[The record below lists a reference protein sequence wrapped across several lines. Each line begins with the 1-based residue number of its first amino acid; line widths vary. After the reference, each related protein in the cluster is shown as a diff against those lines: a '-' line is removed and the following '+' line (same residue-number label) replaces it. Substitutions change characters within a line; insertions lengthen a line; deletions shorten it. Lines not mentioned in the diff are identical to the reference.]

1 MPSVICTNCGRPY
14 PESGAP
20 YRCPACGGVYDFEAP
35 IRFDPKEV
43 DSSAKG
49 IWKYRAAFSLP
60 ESAPA
65 LTLGEG
71 NTPLV
76 WKKVF
81 GRKVAF
87 KCEYKNPTGSFK
99 DRGEAVLVSWL
110 ASRGVTSAIEDSS
123 GNAGAS
129 FAAYAAKAGISSR
142 VYVPKS
148 TTEAKKARIAAYGAE
163 VVEVEGARSAASEAA
178 RQEAERG
185 RAYASHAFL
194 PFNLPG
200 YATLAYELVED
211 LGGAPGTVILP
222 AGQGGLLLGVAR
234 GFRALLAAGAI
245 RRMPKLIGVQA
256 LACAPLWALSEY
268 GPAGL
273 GFVTEA
279 PTLAEG
285 VRVRFPIRGE
295 RVIEAVMQ
303 SEGTFLAV
311 GEEEILPAR
320 DELAKR
326 GFYVEPTS
334 ALVWRALADPALE
347 EPIVA
352 ALTGSQKKT
361 GKFKFWRK

>member
-1 MPSVICTNCGRPY
+1 M
-14 PESGAP
+14 
-20 YRCPACGGVYDFEAP
+20 
-35 IRFDPKEV
+35 
-43 DSSAKG
+43 
-49 IWKYRAAFSLP
+49 
-60 ESAPA
+60 
-65 LTLGEG
+65 
-71 NTPLV
+71 
-76 WKKVF
+76 
-81 GRKVAF
+81 
-87 KCEYKNPTGSFK
+87 
-99 DRGEAVLVSWL
+99 
-110 ASRGVTSAIEDSS
+110 
-123 GNAGAS
+123 
-129 FAAYAAKAGISSR
+129 
-142 VYVPKS
+142 
-148 TTEAKKARIAAYGAE
+148 
-163 VVEVEGARSAASEAA
+163 
-178 RQEAERG
+178 
-185 RAYASHAFL
+185 
-194 PFNLPG
+194 
-200 YATLAYELVED
+200 
-211 LGGAPGTVILP
+211 ILP